1 MLSWRKDKSSRKDPA
16 GTPEKTPVAGQKG
29 DGPERKSRPFSAK
42 EPQASKEGKDPK
54 DSKEP
59 KDNAAES
66 TGPDNRRRLGE
77 MLVGEGIITREE
89 LDEALR
95 RKETEGG
102 FVGQILVDLGYI
114 KQNELISFLVKQC
127 KIPHISLADYHISD
141 ELLSLVP
148 EEICLEH
155 CLLPIDKLGKILT
168 VAMVDPLDANALEA
182 VRQVC
187 PDLRIKPI
195 LCDWSHFA
203 PACERLFQKG
213 KGTEVTASSFG
224 LSEHPDLMPDEES
237 DAPEPEDAAEESAD
251 GREPADAAPET
262 SAETDAEPGNGAAS
276 EQAEIEIAV
285 APSRRSGSK
294 AAPATPAP
302 AASVSAE
309 EIAAQLRETMQEA
322 LRDVVSTLDKTGPA
336 GPAAPGPDYDELA
349 RLMRESVEQG
359 MARSTES
366 LLKGMQDGL
375 ARTSKD
381 NDGESAAATAQIAEA
396 LRANIEDTM
405 QRTVGELAK
414 SLKDANP
421 KIEIPAGPT
430 ADELARAVGESMQ
443 DALGA
448 MARQFSEALEQE
460 AKRTDKTQQSLVTL
474 QETLRSSIEDT
485 MQRTVGELAKS
496 LKDANP
502 KIEIPAGPTADE
514 LARAVGESMQ
524 DALGAMARQFSEALE
539 QEAKRSDKTQQSL
552 VAMQETLRSSIEDT
566 MQRTVGE
573 LAKALQD
580 ANAKNKIPAGPTAD
594 DLAKAVGKSLQDALG
609 AMAGQFSAALECEAK
624 RTEDTQQLLRT
635 LQDALTGGKSSED
648 ARTERIIEIAEAARR
663 AAETAEKA
671 VEAMREAQEA
681 ALADEDEEDDAV
693 DDDNVRAFPGG
704 SSRKVVEPGLDAL
717 DALDSPGLAARTHE
731 QVRAARENDH
741 PIPGYTFADFI
752 GGKANELTVTL
763 CRALAAG
770 QVDDLT
776 PFYLYG
782 GVGLGKS
789 HLFNAIGNTIM
800 AENPDLRIGYV
811 SAGMF
816 ARKFARAL
824 ADDATIAFRDR
835 YCEMDILLIDDIHL
849 LAQKQSAQEEALYLL
864 DAFYHEERPILL
876 AGNAPP
882 EKLGGLDPCLASRLF
897 SGVVSCVRAP
907 ERTARVEILSR
918 LARQAQADVP
928 EDIVRL
934 IATQIQED
942 MRKMT
947 GALRKVIAY
956 ARVSGHAI
964 DKNLAGEV
972 LSQLGVDA
980 A

>member
-1 MLSWRKDKSSRKDPA
+1 MLSWRKDKNSRKDPA

-237 DAPEPEDAAEESAD
+237 DAPEPGDAAAEESAD

-294 AAPATPAP
+294 AAPATSAP

-336 GPAAPGPDYDELA
+336 GSAAPGPDYDELA

-366 LLKGMQDGL
+366 LLKGMQDSL

-396 LRANIEDTM
+396 LRANIE
-405 QRTVGELAK
+405 E
-414 SLKDANP
+414 
-421 KIEIPAGPT
+421 
-430 ADELARAVGESMQ
+430 
-443 DALGA
+443 
-448 MARQFSEALEQE
+448 
-460 AKRTDKTQQSLVTL
+460 
-474 QETLRSSIEDT
+474 T

>member
-1 MLSWRKDKSSRKDPA
+1 MLSWRKDKNSRKDPA

-54 DSKEP
+54 DPKDPKEPKEP

-366 LLKGMQDGL
+366 LLKGMQDSL

-474 QETLRSSIEDT
+474 
-485 MQRTVGELAKS
+485 
-496 LKDANP
+496 
-502 KIEIPAGPTADE
+502 
-514 LARAVGESMQ
+514 
-524 DALGAMARQFSEALE
+524 
-539 QEAKRSDKTQQSL
+539 
-552 VAMQETLRSSIEDT
+552 QETLRSSIEDT

>member
-54 DSKEP
+54 DPKDPKEPKEP

-366 LLKGMQDGL
+366 LLKGMQDSL

-396 LRANIEDTM
+396 LRAN
-405 QRTVGELAK
+405 
-414 SLKDANP
+414 
-421 KIEIPAGPT
+421 
-430 ADELARAVGESMQ
+430 
-443 DALGA
+443 
-448 MARQFSEALEQE
+448 
-460 AKRTDKTQQSLVTL
+460 
-474 QETLRSSIEDT
+474 IEDT

>member
-54 DSKEP
+54 DPKDPKEP

-366 LLKGMQDGL
+366 LLKGMQDSL

-396 LRANIEDTM
+396 LRAN
-405 QRTVGELAK
+405 
-414 SLKDANP
+414 
-421 KIEIPAGPT
+421 
-430 ADELARAVGESMQ
+430 
-443 DALGA
+443 
-448 MARQFSEALEQE
+448 
-460 AKRTDKTQQSLVTL
+460 
-474 QETLRSSIEDT
+474 IEDT

-681 ALADEDEEDDAV
+681 ALAGEDEEDDAV

>member
-294 AAPATPAP
+294 AAPATSAP

-336 GPAAPGPDYDELA
+336 GSAAPGPDYDELA

-366 LLKGMQDGL
+366 LLKGMQDSL

-396 LRANIEDTM
+396 LRANIEETM

-474 QETLRSSIEDT
+474 
-485 MQRTVGELAKS
+485 
-496 LKDANP
+496 
-502 KIEIPAGPTADE
+502 
-514 LARAVGESMQ
+514 
-524 DALGAMARQFSEALE
+524 
-539 QEAKRSDKTQQSL
+539 
-552 VAMQETLRSSIEDT
+552 QETLRSSIEDT

-800 AENPDLRIGYV
+800 AENPNLRIGYV

>member
-237 DAPEPEDAAEESAD
+237 DAPEPGDAAAEESAD

-336 GPAAPGPDYDELA
+336 GSAAPGPDYDELA

-366 LLKGMQDGL
+366 LLKGMQDSL

-396 LRANIEDTM
+396 LRANIEETM

-474 QETLRSSIEDT
+474 
-485 MQRTVGELAKS
+485 
-496 LKDANP
+496 
-502 KIEIPAGPTADE
+502 
-514 LARAVGESMQ
+514 
-524 DALGAMARQFSEALE
+524 
-539 QEAKRSDKTQQSL
+539 
-552 VAMQETLRSSIEDT
+552 QETLRSSIEDT

-752 GGKANELTVTL
+752 GGKTNELTVTL

>member
-1 MLSWRKDKSSRKDPA
+1 MLSWRKDKNSRKDPA

-54 DSKEP
+54 DPKDPKEPKEP

-237 DAPEPEDAAEESAD
+237 DAPEPGDAAAEESAD

-336 GPAAPGPDYDELA
+336 GSAAPGPDYDELA

-366 LLKGMQDGL
+366 LLKGMQDSL

-396 LRANIEDTM
+396 LRANIEETM

-474 QETLRSSIEDT
+474 
-485 MQRTVGELAKS
+485 
-496 LKDANP
+496 
-502 KIEIPAGPTADE
+502 
-514 LARAVGESMQ
+514 
-524 DALGAMARQFSEALE
+524 
-539 QEAKRSDKTQQSL
+539 
-552 VAMQETLRSSIEDT
+552 QETLRSSIEDT

>member
-54 DSKEP
+54 DPKEP

-366 LLKGMQDGL
+366 LLKGMQDSL

-396 LRANIEDTM
+396 LRAN
-405 QRTVGELAK
+405 
-414 SLKDANP
+414 
-421 KIEIPAGPT
+421 
-430 ADELARAVGESMQ
+430 
-443 DALGA
+443 
-448 MARQFSEALEQE
+448 
-460 AKRTDKTQQSLVTL
+460 
-474 QETLRSSIEDT
+474 IEDT

>member
-1 MLSWRKDKSSRKDPA
+1 MLSWRKDKNSRKDPA

-54 DSKEP
+54 DPKDPKEP

-366 LLKGMQDGL
+366 LLKGMQDSL

-474 QETLRSSIEDT
+474 
-485 MQRTVGELAKS
+485 
-496 LKDANP
+496 
-502 KIEIPAGPTADE
+502 
-514 LARAVGESMQ
+514 
-524 DALGAMARQFSEALE
+524 
-539 QEAKRSDKTQQSL
+539 
-552 VAMQETLRSSIEDT
+552 QETLRSSIEDT

>member
-336 GPAAPGPDYDELA
+336 GSAAPGPDYDELA

-366 LLKGMQDGL
+366 LLKGMQDSL

-396 LRANIEDTM
+396 LRANIEETM

-474 QETLRSSIEDT
+474 
-485 MQRTVGELAKS
+485 
-496 LKDANP
+496 
-502 KIEIPAGPTADE
+502 
-514 LARAVGESMQ
+514 
-524 DALGAMARQFSEALE
+524 
-539 QEAKRSDKTQQSL
+539 
-552 VAMQETLRSSIEDT
+552 QETLRSSIEDT

>member
-148 EEICLEH
+148 EEIWLEH
-155 CLLPIDKLGKILT
+155 WVRPSDELGKRLT

-396 LRANIEDTM
+396 LRAN
-405 QRTVGELAK
+405 
-414 SLKDANP
+414 
-421 KIEIPAGPT
+421 
-430 ADELARAVGESMQ
+430 
-443 DALGA
+443 
-448 MARQFSEALEQE
+448 
-460 AKRTDKTQQSLVTL
+460 
-474 QETLRSSIEDT
+474 IEDT

>member
-237 DAPEPEDAAEESAD
+237 DAPEPGDAAAEESAD

-336 GPAAPGPDYDELA
+336 GSAAPGPDYDELA

-366 LLKGMQDGL
+366 LLKGMQDSL

-396 LRANIEDTM
+396 LRANIE
-405 QRTVGELAK
+405 E
-414 SLKDANP
+414 
-421 KIEIPAGPT
+421 
-430 ADELARAVGESMQ
+430 
-443 DALGA
+443 
-448 MARQFSEALEQE
+448 
-460 AKRTDKTQQSLVTL
+460 
-474 QETLRSSIEDT
+474 T

>member
-1 MLSWRKDKSSRKDPA
+1 MLSWRKDKNSRKDPA

-336 GPAAPGPDYDELA
+336 GSAAPGPDYDELA

-366 LLKGMQDGL
+366 LLKGMQDSL

-396 LRANIEDTM
+396 LRANIEETM

-474 QETLRSSIEDT
+474 
-485 MQRTVGELAKS
+485 
-496 LKDANP
+496 
-502 KIEIPAGPTADE
+502 
-514 LARAVGESMQ
+514 
-524 DALGAMARQFSEALE
+524 
-539 QEAKRSDKTQQSL
+539 
-552 VAMQETLRSSIEDT
+552 QETLRSSIEDT

>member
-237 DAPEPEDAAEESAD
+237 DAPEPGDAAAEESAD

-294 AAPATPAP
+294 AAPATSAP

-366 LLKGMQDGL
+366 LLKGMQDSL

-396 LRANIEDTM
+396 LRAN
-405 QRTVGELAK
+405 
-414 SLKDANP
+414 
-421 KIEIPAGPT
+421 
-430 ADELARAVGESMQ
+430 
-443 DALGA
+443 
-448 MARQFSEALEQE
+448 
-460 AKRTDKTQQSLVTL
+460 
-474 QETLRSSIEDT
+474 IEDT

>member
-396 LRANIEDTM
+396 LRANIE
-405 QRTVGELAK
+405 E
-414 SLKDANP
+414 
-421 KIEIPAGPT
+421 
-430 ADELARAVGESMQ
+430 
-443 DALGA
+443 
-448 MARQFSEALEQE
+448 
-460 AKRTDKTQQSLVTL
+460 
-474 QETLRSSIEDT
+474 T

>member
-336 GPAAPGPDYDELA
+336 GSAAPGPDYDELA

-366 LLKGMQDGL
+366 LLKGMQDSL

-396 LRANIEDTM
+396 LRANIE
-405 QRTVGELAK
+405 E
-414 SLKDANP
+414 
-421 KIEIPAGPT
+421 
-430 ADELARAVGESMQ
+430 
-443 DALGA
+443 
-448 MARQFSEALEQE
+448 
-460 AKRTDKTQQSLVTL
+460 
-474 QETLRSSIEDT
+474 T

>member
-1 MLSWRKDKSSRKDPA
+1 MLSWRKDKNSRKDPA

-237 DAPEPEDAAEESAD
+237 DAPEPGDAAAEESAD

-396 LRANIEDTM
+396 LRANIE
-405 QRTVGELAK
+405 E
-414 SLKDANP
+414 
-421 KIEIPAGPT
+421 
-430 ADELARAVGESMQ
+430 
-443 DALGA
+443 
-448 MARQFSEALEQE
+448 
-460 AKRTDKTQQSLVTL
+460 
-474 QETLRSSIEDT
+474 T

-752 GGKANELTVTL
+752 GGKTNELTVTL

>member
-1 MLSWRKDKSSRKDPA
+1 MLSWRKDKNSRKDPA

-54 DSKEP
+54 DPKDPKEP

-485 MQRTVGELAKS
+485 MQRTVGELAK
-496 LKDANP
+496 
-502 KIEIPAGPTADE
+502 
-514 LARAVGESMQ
+514 
-524 DALGAMARQFSEALE
+524 
-539 QEAKRSDKTQQSL
+539 
-552 VAMQETLRSSIEDT
+552 
-566 MQRTVGE
+566 
-573 LAKALQD
+573 ALQD

>member
-1 MLSWRKDKSSRKDPA
+1 
-16 GTPEKTPVAGQKG
+16 
-29 DGPERKSRPFSAK
+29 
-42 EPQASKEGKDPK
+42 
-54 DSKEP
+54 
-59 KDNAAES
+59 
-66 TGPDNRRRLGE
+66 
-77 MLVGEGIITREE
+77 
-89 LDEALR
+89 
-95 RKETEGG
+95 
-102 FVGQILVDLGYI
+102 
-114 KQNELISFLVKQC
+114 
-127 KIPHISLADYHISD
+127 
-141 ELLSLVP
+141 
-148 EEICLEH
+148 
-155 CLLPIDKLGKILT
+155 
-168 VAMVDPLDANALEA
+168 
-182 VRQVC
+182 
-187 PDLRIKPI
+187 
-195 LCDWSHFA
+195 
-203 PACERLFQKG
+203 
-213 KGTEVTASSFG
+213 
-224 LSEHPDLMPDEES
+224 
-237 DAPEPEDAAEESAD
+237 
-251 GREPADAAPET
+251 
-262 SAETDAEPGNGAAS
+262 
-276 EQAEIEIAV
+276 
-285 APSRRSGSK
+285 
-294 AAPATPAP
+294 
-302 AASVSAE
+302 
-309 EIAAQLRETMQEA
+309 
-322 LRDVVSTLDKTGPA
+322 
-336 GPAAPGPDYDELA
+336 
-349 RLMRESVEQG
+349 
-359 MARSTES
+359 
-366 LLKGMQDGL
+366 
-375 ARTSKD
+375 
-381 NDGESAAATAQIAEA
+381 AATAQIAEA
-396 LRANIEDTM
+396 LRANIEETM

>member
-54 DSKEP
+54 DPKDPKEP

-366 LLKGMQDGL
+366 LLKGMQDSL

-396 LRANIEDTM
+396 LRANIE
-405 QRTVGELAK
+405 E
-414 SLKDANP
+414 
-421 KIEIPAGPT
+421 
-430 ADELARAVGESMQ
+430 
-443 DALGA
+443 
-448 MARQFSEALEQE
+448 
-460 AKRTDKTQQSLVTL
+460 
-474 QETLRSSIEDT
+474 T

-752 GGKANELTVTL
+752 GGKTNELTVTL

>member
-1 MLSWRKDKSSRKDPA
+1 MLSWRKDKNSRKDPA

-294 AAPATPAP
+294 AAPATSAP

-336 GPAAPGPDYDELA
+336 GSAAPGPDYDELA

-366 LLKGMQDGL
+366 LLKGMQDSL

-396 LRANIEDTM
+396 LRANIEETM

-474 QETLRSSIEDT
+474 
-485 MQRTVGELAKS
+485 
-496 LKDANP
+496 
-502 KIEIPAGPTADE
+502 
-514 LARAVGESMQ
+514 
-524 DALGAMARQFSEALE
+524 
-539 QEAKRSDKTQQSL
+539 
-552 VAMQETLRSSIEDT
+552 QETLRSSIEDT

>member
-237 DAPEPEDAAEESAD
+237 DAPEPGDAAAEESAD

-294 AAPATPAP
+294 AAPATSAP

-336 GPAAPGPDYDELA
+336 GSAAPGPDYDELA

-366 LLKGMQDGL
+366 LLKGMQDSL

-396 LRANIEDTM
+396 LRANIEETM

-474 QETLRSSIEDT
+474 
-485 MQRTVGELAKS
+485 
-496 LKDANP
+496 
-502 KIEIPAGPTADE
+502 
-514 LARAVGESMQ
+514 
-524 DALGAMARQFSEALE
+524 
-539 QEAKRSDKTQQSL
+539 
-552 VAMQETLRSSIEDT
+552 QETLRSSIEDT

>member
-1 MLSWRKDKSSRKDPA
+1 MLSWRKDKNSRKDPA

-54 DSKEP
+54 DPKDPKEPKEP

-366 LLKGMQDGL
+366 LLKGMQDSL

-396 LRANIEDTM
+396 LRANIE
-405 QRTVGELAK
+405 E
-414 SLKDANP
+414 
-421 KIEIPAGPT
+421 
-430 ADELARAVGESMQ
+430 
-443 DALGA
+443 
-448 MARQFSEALEQE
+448 
-460 AKRTDKTQQSLVTL
+460 
-474 QETLRSSIEDT
+474 T

>member
-1 MLSWRKDKSSRKDPA
+1 MLSWRKDKNSRKDPA

-54 DSKEP
+54 DPKDPKEPKEP

-396 LRANIEDTM
+396 LRAN
-405 QRTVGELAK
+405 
-414 SLKDANP
+414 
-421 KIEIPAGPT
+421 
-430 ADELARAVGESMQ
+430 
-443 DALGA
+443 
-448 MARQFSEALEQE
+448 
-460 AKRTDKTQQSLVTL
+460 
-474 QETLRSSIEDT
+474 IEDT

>member
-366 LLKGMQDGL
+366 LLKGMQDSL

-396 LRANIEDTM
+396 LRANIE
-405 QRTVGELAK
+405 E
-414 SLKDANP
+414 
-421 KIEIPAGPT
+421 
-430 ADELARAVGESMQ
+430 
-443 DALGA
+443 
-448 MARQFSEALEQE
+448 
-460 AKRTDKTQQSLVTL
+460 
-474 QETLRSSIEDT
+474 T

-752 GGKANELTVTL
+752 GGKTNELTVTL

>member
-1 MLSWRKDKSSRKDPA
+1 MLSWRKDKNSRKDPA

-366 LLKGMQDGL
+366 LLKGMQDSL

-396 LRANIEDTM
+396 LRAN
-405 QRTVGELAK
+405 
-414 SLKDANP
+414 
-421 KIEIPAGPT
+421 
-430 ADELARAVGESMQ
+430 
-443 DALGA
+443 
-448 MARQFSEALEQE
+448 
-460 AKRTDKTQQSLVTL
+460 
-474 QETLRSSIEDT
+474 IEDT

-752 GGKANELTVTL
+752 GGKTNELTVTL

>member
-1 MLSWRKDKSSRKDPA
+1 MLSWRKDKNSRKDPA

-54 DSKEP
+54 DPKDPKEPKEP

-366 LLKGMQDGL
+366 LLKGMQDSL

-396 LRANIEDTM
+396 LRAN
-405 QRTVGELAK
+405 
-414 SLKDANP
+414 
-421 KIEIPAGPT
+421 
-430 ADELARAVGESMQ
+430 
-443 DALGA
+443 
-448 MARQFSEALEQE
+448 
-460 AKRTDKTQQSLVTL
+460 
-474 QETLRSSIEDT
+474 IEDT

>member
-1 MLSWRKDKSSRKDPA
+1 MLSWRKDKNSRKDPA

-54 DSKEP
+54 DPKDPKEPKEP

-396 LRANIEDTM
+396 LRANIE
-405 QRTVGELAK
+405 E
-414 SLKDANP
+414 
-421 KIEIPAGPT
+421 
-430 ADELARAVGESMQ
+430 
-443 DALGA
+443 
-448 MARQFSEALEQE
+448 
-460 AKRTDKTQQSLVTL
+460 
-474 QETLRSSIEDT
+474 T

>member
-1 MLSWRKDKSSRKDPA
+1 MLSWRKDKNSRKDPA

-54 DSKEP
+54 DPKDPKEPKEP

-485 MQRTVGELAKS
+485 MQRTVGELAK
-496 LKDANP
+496 
-502 KIEIPAGPTADE
+502 
-514 LARAVGESMQ
+514 
-524 DALGAMARQFSEALE
+524 
-539 QEAKRSDKTQQSL
+539 
-552 VAMQETLRSSIEDT
+552 
-566 MQRTVGE
+566 
-573 LAKALQD
+573 ALQD

>member
-1 MLSWRKDKSSRKDPA
+1 MLSWRKDKNSRKDPA

-54 DSKEP
+54 DPKDPKEP

-294 AAPATPAP
+294 AAPATSAP

-396 LRANIEDTM
+396 LRAN
-405 QRTVGELAK
+405 
-414 SLKDANP
+414 
-421 KIEIPAGPT
+421 
-430 ADELARAVGESMQ
+430 
-443 DALGA
+443 
-448 MARQFSEALEQE
+448 
-460 AKRTDKTQQSLVTL
+460 
-474 QETLRSSIEDT
+474 IEDT

>member
-237 DAPEPEDAAEESAD
+237 DAPEPGDAAAEESAD

-336 GPAAPGPDYDELA
+336 GSAAPGPDYDELA

-396 LRANIEDTM
+396 LRANIE
-405 QRTVGELAK
+405 E
-414 SLKDANP
+414 
-421 KIEIPAGPT
+421 
-430 ADELARAVGESMQ
+430 
-443 DALGA
+443 
-448 MARQFSEALEQE
+448 
-460 AKRTDKTQQSLVTL
+460 
-474 QETLRSSIEDT
+474 T

-752 GGKANELTVTL
+752 GGKTNELTVTL

>member
-237 DAPEPEDAAEESAD
+237 DAPEPGDAAAEESAD

-366 LLKGMQDGL
+366 LLKGMQDSL

-396 LRANIEDTM
+396 LRAN
-405 QRTVGELAK
+405 
-414 SLKDANP
+414 
-421 KIEIPAGPT
+421 
-430 ADELARAVGESMQ
+430 
-443 DALGA
+443 
-448 MARQFSEALEQE
+448 
-460 AKRTDKTQQSLVTL
+460 
-474 QETLRSSIEDT
+474 IEDT

>member
-1 MLSWRKDKSSRKDPA
+1 
-16 GTPEKTPVAGQKG
+16 
-29 DGPERKSRPFSAK
+29 
-42 EPQASKEGKDPK
+42 
-54 DSKEP
+54 
-59 KDNAAES
+59 
-66 TGPDNRRRLGE
+66 
-77 MLVGEGIITREE
+77 
-89 LDEALR
+89 
-95 RKETEGG
+95 
-102 FVGQILVDLGYI
+102 
-114 KQNELISFLVKQC
+114 
-127 KIPHISLADYHISD
+127 
-141 ELLSLVP
+141 
-148 EEICLEH
+148 
-155 CLLPIDKLGKILT
+155 
-168 VAMVDPLDANALEA
+168 
-182 VRQVC
+182 
-187 PDLRIKPI
+187 
-195 LCDWSHFA
+195 
-203 PACERLFQKG
+203 
-213 KGTEVTASSFG
+213 
-224 LSEHPDLMPDEES
+224 
-237 DAPEPEDAAEESAD
+237 
-251 GREPADAAPET
+251 
-262 SAETDAEPGNGAAS
+262 
-276 EQAEIEIAV
+276 
-285 APSRRSGSK
+285 
-294 AAPATPAP
+294 
-302 AASVSAE
+302 
-309 EIAAQLRETMQEA
+309 
-322 LRDVVSTLDKTGPA
+322 
-336 GPAAPGPDYDELA
+336 
-349 RLMRESVEQG
+349 
-359 MARSTES
+359 
-366 LLKGMQDGL
+366 
-375 ARTSKD
+375 
-381 NDGESAAATAQIAEA
+381 
-396 LRANIEDTM
+396 
-405 QRTVGELAK
+405 
-414 SLKDANP
+414 
-421 KIEIPAGPT
+421 
-430 ADELARAVGESMQ
+430 
-443 DALGA
+443 
-448 MARQFSEALEQE
+448 
-460 AKRTDKTQQSLVTL
+460 
-474 QETLRSSIEDT
+474 
-485 MQRTVGELAKS
+485 
-496 LKDANP
+496 DANP

-752 GGKANELTVTL
+752 GGKTNELTVTL

>member
-366 LLKGMQDGL
+366 LLKGMQDSL

-396 LRANIEDTM
+396 LRANIE
-405 QRTVGELAK
+405 E
-414 SLKDANP
+414 
-421 KIEIPAGPT
+421 
-430 ADELARAVGESMQ
+430 
-443 DALGA
+443 
-448 MARQFSEALEQE
+448 
-460 AKRTDKTQQSLVTL
+460 
-474 QETLRSSIEDT
+474 T

>member
-1 MLSWRKDKSSRKDPA
+1 
-16 GTPEKTPVAGQKG
+16 
-29 DGPERKSRPFSAK
+29 
-42 EPQASKEGKDPK
+42 
-54 DSKEP
+54 
-59 KDNAAES
+59 
-66 TGPDNRRRLGE
+66 
-77 MLVGEGIITREE
+77 
-89 LDEALR
+89 
-95 RKETEGG
+95 
-102 FVGQILVDLGYI
+102 
-114 KQNELISFLVKQC
+114 
-127 KIPHISLADYHISD
+127 
-141 ELLSLVP
+141 
-148 EEICLEH
+148 
-155 CLLPIDKLGKILT
+155 
-168 VAMVDPLDANALEA
+168 
-182 VRQVC
+182 
-187 PDLRIKPI
+187 
-195 LCDWSHFA
+195 
-203 PACERLFQKG
+203 
-213 KGTEVTASSFG
+213 
-224 LSEHPDLMPDEES
+224 
-237 DAPEPEDAAEESAD
+237 
-251 GREPADAAPET
+251 
-262 SAETDAEPGNGAAS
+262 
-276 EQAEIEIAV
+276 
-285 APSRRSGSK
+285 
-294 AAPATPAP
+294 
-302 AASVSAE
+302 
-309 EIAAQLRETMQEA
+309 
-322 LRDVVSTLDKTGPA
+322 
-336 GPAAPGPDYDELA
+336 
-349 RLMRESVEQG
+349 
-359 MARSTES
+359 
-366 LLKGMQDGL
+366 
-375 ARTSKD
+375 
-381 NDGESAAATAQIAEA
+381 
-396 LRANIEDTM
+396 M

-460 AKRTDKTQQSLVTL
+460 AKRTDKTQQGLVTL

-648 ARTERIIEIAEAARR
+648 ARTERIIEIAESARR

>member
-1 MLSWRKDKSSRKDPA
+1 MLSWRKDKNSRKDPA

-336 GPAAPGPDYDELA
+336 GSAAPGPDYDELA

-366 LLKGMQDGL
+366 LLKGMQDSL

-396 LRANIEDTM
+396 LRANIE
-405 QRTVGELAK
+405 E
-414 SLKDANP
+414 
-421 KIEIPAGPT
+421 
-430 ADELARAVGESMQ
+430 
-443 DALGA
+443 
-448 MARQFSEALEQE
+448 
-460 AKRTDKTQQSLVTL
+460 
-474 QETLRSSIEDT
+474 T

>member
-294 AAPATPAP
+294 AAPATSAP

-396 LRANIEDTM
+396 LRANIE
-405 QRTVGELAK
+405 E
-414 SLKDANP
+414 
-421 KIEIPAGPT
+421 
-430 ADELARAVGESMQ
+430 
-443 DALGA
+443 
-448 MARQFSEALEQE
+448 
-460 AKRTDKTQQSLVTL
+460 
-474 QETLRSSIEDT
+474 T

-752 GGKANELTVTL
+752 GGKTNELTVTL